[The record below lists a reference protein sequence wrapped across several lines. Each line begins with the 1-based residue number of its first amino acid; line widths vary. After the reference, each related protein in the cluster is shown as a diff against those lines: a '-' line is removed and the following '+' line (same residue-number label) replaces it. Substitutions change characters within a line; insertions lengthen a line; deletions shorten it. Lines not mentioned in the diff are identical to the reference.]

1 MFVAVR
7 LVSISYFV
15 SVTSDD
21 FFSSGPLQ
29 PESAAV
35 ENRAMASTISQVRT
49 MEHYSRKWL
58 LGRNFGF

>member
-1 MFVAVR
+1 
-7 LVSISYFV
+7 
-15 SVTSDD
+15 
-21 FFSSGPLQ
+21 
-29 PESAAV
+29 V